1 MMVFE
6 WMDEWINISES
17 MRCRRLTMLR
27 GFSIIMKD
35 RKIEDRVKSKGLYGK
50 DRSHSLANVGPKY

>member
-1 MMVFE
+1 MSSLGMMSLNLTDAHVCGE
-6 WMDEWINISES
+6 
-17 MRCRRLTMLR
+17 CRLR

-50 DRSHSLANVGPKY
+50 DRSHSLTNVGPKY

>member
-17 MRCRRLTMLR
+17 MRCRRLTML
-27 GFSIIMKD
+27 
-35 RKIEDRVKSKGLYGK
+35 KIESRAKDCTGK
-50 DRSHSLANVGPKY
+50 IGHIV

>member
-1 MMVFE
+1 MMSLNLTDVHVCGE
-6 WMDEWINISES
+6 
-17 MRCRRLTMLR
+17 CRLR

-50 DRSHSLANVGPKY
+50 DRSHSLTNVGPKY